1 MNRKETTA
9 FLSDLLTRRLSGI
22 GKYYGREVSVNW
34 GTRNEKRIDLIEFS
48 PPAQYCTSEIE
59 KGIFVCYEV
68 KSCKEDVFSGNGLNF
83 FGEKNYIVTTMQ
95 CWKDIQDD
103 YRTGKLA
110 KHITECSPESSH
122 YYGIMVAVPIMRELT
137 DEYEDPTPL
146 DSQSVV
152 GWELK
157 VALSC
162 RQGPRKKSMVE
173 LLFCMLRSGK

>member
-34 GTRNEKRIDLIEFS
+34 GTKDEKRVDFIEFQPS
-48 PPAQYCTSEIE
+48 AQYCTSEIE

-95 CWKDIQDD
+95 CWKDIQAD
-103 YRTGKLA
+103 YMSGRLDS
-110 KHITECSPESSH
+110 HIKECSPESS
-122 YYGIMVAVPIMRELT
+122 YYFGIMVAVPIMREIT
-137 DEYEDPTPL
+137 DEYKEPTLL
-146 DSQSVV
+146 DSQNVV

-157 VALSC
+157 VALPC